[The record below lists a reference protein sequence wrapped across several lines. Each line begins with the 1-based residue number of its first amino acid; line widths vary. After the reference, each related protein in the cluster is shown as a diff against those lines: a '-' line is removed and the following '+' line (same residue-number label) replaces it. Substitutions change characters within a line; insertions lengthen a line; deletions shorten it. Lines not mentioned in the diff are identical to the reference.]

1 MASAN
6 ATSIRA
12 LTMELKA
19 LHREPVE
26 GFTVTVPN
34 DADMYVWHVAIFGP
48 PDTPYQGGYFKV
60 TMNIYYCPCSQTID
74 PSLRNINC
82 PPCNFLPPQAEMKF
96 PIDYPY
102 SPPRLRF
109 LTPILHPNVYTVSTP
124 HREHI
129 YSYYIV

>member
-19 LHREPVE
+19 LHRDPVE

-34 DADMYVWHVAIFGP
+34 DSDMYVWHVAIFGP

-60 TMNIYYCPCSQTID
+60 YYVIIIY
-74 PSLRNINC
+74 PS
-82 PPCNFLPPQAEMKF
+82 
-96 PIDYPY
+96 
-102 SPPRLRF
+102 
-109 LTPILHPNVYTVSTP
+109 VSG
-124 HREHI
+124 I
-129 YSYYIV
+129 SVFV

>member
-60 TMNIYYCPCSQTID
+60 TMTFTVHTSTWYSKLLF
-74 PSLRNINC
+74 SLH
-82 PPCNFLPPQAEMKF
+82 LSK
-96 PIDYPY
+96 Y
-102 SPPRLRF
+102 
-109 LTPILHPNVYTVSTP
+109 
-124 HREHI
+124 
-129 YSYYIV
+129 

>member
-12 LTMELKA
+12 LSMELKA

-34 DADMYVWHVAIFGP
+34 DSDMYVWHVAIFGP

-60 TMNIYYCPCSQTID
+60 TTNGVIFTFFI
-74 PSLRNINC
+74 
-82 PPCNFLPPQAEMKF
+82 
-96 PIDYPY
+96 
-102 SPPRLRF
+102 
-109 LTPILHPNVYTVSTP
+109 TPAT
-124 HREHI
+124 R
-129 YSYYIV
+129 